1 MSVKYRIP
9 YRNHFNDLCR
19 IDILH
24 DSYVGTPIMLR
35 GVAEKACII
44 SWDCASDEPYE
55 PIVNSKASINIYQTE
70 DYPIDIL
77 ELQEAEDREFG
88 VEVYIEDVLKFKGFM
103 IPDGIQRTFQS
114 APFELNINATDG
126 LMLLDGLPYVH
137 NNLMGDR
144 CILNYLR
151 QILFSSNNLNLAL
164 PILWA
169 IEMVNDANPEEPDIF
184 SGSVRWA
191 PRGEGFTD
199 YAGNRKNCL
208 YILEEMLRSMQCRI
222 AQTDGKWVIWRIND
236 VASGSFL
243 YKQTPA
249 TLSGFEIITGSVEDW
264 TKSIGGDFPTYDYR
278 FIEEDAILTVN
289 PALKTVV
296 TTYEQEQ
303 RDNVLPNGNMD
314 IVNTISN
321 SPIYWYAGFG
331 SSATIQSVPSL
342 SDAAGS
348 AVEVTNA
355 APNPDAT
362 FTLDWLPI
370 DTDILYTYINFG
382 FKFSIINGATLD
394 PDGYIV
400 WASTPFEVM
409 VQYDDGSG
417 DLNLLYLNE
426 FGFWTHNVETIN
438 INVASLKLGDVA
450 EVDFNKRQ
458 NVIMPLPLV
467 TPIGRTGFPKIKV
480 IFFIPSGR
488 KVQYDDVYINV
499 EGNSDVYETTKGLTT
514 NTGKQNYALKISS
527 AHSGFQVSNYMS
539 NYDQSGDEK
548 FFSDSKV
555 SGVTLTEMNSNAI
568 LRNRHKP
575 SLIFDGSI
583 YARNYKYSEI
593 YTIQTLDDK
602 KFLPLKSSWNTETNT
617 TDLTA
622 IEVRDDVVSMN
633 TKHYGVNDK
642 TVLSN

>member
-1 MSVKYRIP
+1 MAVKYRVL

-24 DSYVGTPIMLR
+24 SDFVDTPIMLR

-55 PIVNSKASINIYQTE
+55 PIVNSKATISVYQTE

-88 VEVYIEDVLKFKGFM
+88 VEFYIEDVLKFKGFM

-114 APFELNINATDG
+114 APFELTINATDG
-126 LMLLDGLPYVH
+126 LMLLDGLTYTH
-137 NNLMGDR
+137 NNLTGDR

-151 QILFSSNNLNLAL
+151 QILFSTNNLNLPL
-164 PILWA
+164 PIQWVLS
-169 IEMVNDANPEEPDIF
+169 ITNDEYPTELDIF

-199 YAGNRKNCL
+199 YAGNNKSCL
-208 YILEEMLRSMQCRI
+208 HILQEMLRSMQCRI
-222 AQTDGKWVIWRIND
+222 AQTEGKWVIWRIND
-236 VASGSFL
+236 VVTGSFL
-243 YKQTPA
+243 YRETPA
-249 TLSGFEIITGSVEDW
+249 TLSGFDITTSAVESW
-264 TKSIGGDFPTYDYR
+264 VKNIGGDFTDYDYR
-278 FIEEDAILTVN
+278 FIEEDAILMVN
-289 PALKTVV
+289 PALKTVI
-296 TTYEQEQ
+296 TTYEQDQ

-314 IVNTISN
+314 IVNTFSN
-321 SPIYWYAGFG
+321 SPIYWFLGAG
-331 SSATIQSVPSL
+331 SSATMQSVPSL
-342 SDAAGS
+342 SNAAGS
-348 AVEVTNA
+348 AVEITNP
-355 APNPDAT
+355 APNPDTT

-382 FKFSIINGATLD
+382 FKFCILNGATLD
-394 PDGYIV
+394 PDGFIV

-426 FGFWTHNVETIN
+426 FGFWTKSVTTIN
-438 INVASLKLGDVA
+438 INVDSLKLGDVA
-450 EVDFNKRQ
+450 EIDFNKRQ

-467 TPIGRTGFPKIKV
+467 TPIGRTSFPKIKV
-480 IFFIPSGR
+480 IFFVPSGR

-499 EGNSDVYETTKGLTT
+499 ENNSDVYETSIGSNT
-514 NTGKQNYALKISS
+514 NTGKQDYALKISS

-539 NYDQSGDEK
+539 NYDQSGAEK
-548 FFSDSKV
+548 FFTDSKV
-555 SGVTLTEMNSNAI
+555 SGVTLTELNSNAI
-568 LRNRHKP
+568 LRNRYKP

-583 YARNYKYSEI
+583 YAREYKYSEI
-593 YTIQTLDDK
+593 YTIQTLDGK
-602 KFLPLKSSWNTETNT
+602 KFLPLKSGWNTETCT

-622 IEVRDDVVSMN
+622 IEIRDDTISMD
-633 TKHYGVNDK
+633 TKHYGTNDR